1 MNCNIPIIVIC
12 YNNYKYVENT
22 LKQIKNININ
32 YYKNIQILD
41 NCSTCQY
48 TINYLKTVNCKVI
61 YNKNNNGPRIS
72 NIDNRDFYNSLP
84 EKFIVTDPDLEF
96 NKNLP
101 NNFIDILVELS
112 DYYKT
117 YKIGFALDISD
128 YNKMFQ
134 SNDYFLNKSIYDHEY
149 YYFWRNKINNNKYE
163 LYFANI
169 DTTFS
174 LINKL
179 FVEEKFNI
187 RIAQNFTAKH
197 IPWYIDN
204 KLFNIYENYIF
215 NEKQTE
221 ISTIKK
227 FFFDYINNFYI
238 KTSKNNEIFFI
249 KKENNNNINFWQ
261 NNFINWENETF
272 EIFDKFLDKNKIII
286 DIGAWI
292 GTTSLYFSRK
302 SKHVY
307 CIEADKQSI
316 EDLTENLKN
325 NCTDNY
331 TIINKA
337 IFDINNIFVNFGKNI
352 FMNNSKLNDSTSQ
365 ICNININSNEHYK
378 VETITLERIIKDY
391 NINTNEISLIKV
403 DIEGGE
409 ENILK
414 QLYNIH
420 LIYNIPIYISFHY
433 DWWNDKNLDRFEFL
447 TEDNKNYIKSNHFG
461 CILFNQANL

>member
-1 MNCNIPIIVIC
+1 MNYNENNIPIIVIC

-22 LKQIKNININ
+22 LRQINKININ
-32 YYKNIQILD
+32 YYKNILILN
-41 NCSTCQY
+41 NCSTCQD
-48 TINYLKTVNCKVI
+48 TINYLKTVNCLVI
-61 YNKNNNGPRIS
+61 HNKNNNGPWITKTHNHDLY
-72 NIDNRDFYNSLP
+72 NILP
-84 EKFIVTDPDLEF
+84 EKFIITDPDLEF
-96 NKNLP
+96 NENLP
-101 NNFIDILVELS
+101 NNFIDTLVQLS
-112 DYYKT
+112 DYYKIF
-117 YKIGFALDISD
+117 KLGFALDISD
-128 YNKMFQ
+128 NNKMFQ
-134 SNDYFLNKSIYDHEY
+134 SNEYFYNLNIYDTEII
-149 YYFWRNKINNNKYE
+149 FWKDKFENNNYE
-163 LYFANI
+163 LYVANI
-169 DTTFS
+169 DTTFC

-179 FVEEKFNI
+179 FVEKNINI
-187 RIAQNFTAKH
+187 RIAGNFTAKH

-204 KLFNIYENYIF
+204 KIYNIYENYIL
-215 NEKQTE
+215 NESQTV

-227 FFFDYINNFYI
+227 ISLEYINKFYI

-249 KKENNNNINFWQ
+249 KRENNNNSNFWQ

-292 GTTSLYFSRK
+292 GTTSLYCSRK

-307 CIEADKQSI
+307 CIEADKQSV
-316 EDLTENLKN
+316 EDLSENLKN
-325 NCTDNY
+325 NCINNY

-352 FMNNSKLNDSTSQ
+352 FMNDSKLNDSTSQ
-365 ICNININSNEHYK
+365 ICNININSNEHYQVK
-378 VETITLERIIKDY
+378 TITIENIIKDY

-447 TEDNKNYIKSNHFG
+447 TKDNKNYIKSNHFG
-461 CILFNQANL
+461 SILFNK

>member
-1 MNCNIPIIVIC
+1 MNFNKHNIPIIVIC

-22 LKQIKNININ
+22 LKQINNININ
-32 YYKNIQILD
+32 YYKNILILN
-41 NCSTCQY
+41 NCSTCQD
-48 TINYLKTVNCKVI
+48 TINYLKTVNCLVI
-61 YNKNNNGPRIS
+61 NNKNNIGPWIS
-72 NIDNRDFYNSLP
+72 KDYNSDLYNILP
-84 EKFIVTDPDLEF
+84 EKFIITDPDLEF

-101 NNFIDILVELS
+101 NNFIDILVQLS
-112 DYYKT
+112 DNYKIF
-117 YKIGFALDISD
+117 KIGFSLDISD
-128 YNKMFQ
+128 NDKMFQ
-134 SNDYFLNKSIYDHEY
+134 SNEYFLDKSIYETEITY
-149 YYFWRNKINNNKYE
+149 WKNKIENNNYE
-163 LYFANI
+163 LYNAPI
-169 DTTFS
+169 DTTFC

-179 FVEEKFNI
+179 FVEKNNHI
-187 RIAQNFTAKH
+187 RIAGNFTAKH

-204 KLFNIYENYIF
+204 KIFNIYENYIL
-215 NEKQTE
+215 NESQTT

-227 FFFDYINNFYI
+227 IILDYINNYYI

-249 KKENNNNINFWQ
+249 KKENNSNINFWQ

-292 GTTSLYFSRK
+292 GTTSLYCSRK

-307 CIEADKQSI
+307 CIEADKQSV
-316 EDLTENLKN
+316 EDLSENLKN
-325 NCTDNY
+325 NCINNY

-337 IFDINNIFVNFGKNI
+337 IFDIDNIFVNFGKNI
-352 FMNNSKLNDSTSQ
+352 FINDSKLNDSTSQ
-365 ICNININSNEHYK
+365 ICNININSNEHYQVK
-378 VETITLERIIKDY
+378 TITIENIIKDY

-447 TEDNKNYIKSNHFG
+447 TEDNKNYIKLNHFG
-461 CILFNQANL
+461 SILFNK